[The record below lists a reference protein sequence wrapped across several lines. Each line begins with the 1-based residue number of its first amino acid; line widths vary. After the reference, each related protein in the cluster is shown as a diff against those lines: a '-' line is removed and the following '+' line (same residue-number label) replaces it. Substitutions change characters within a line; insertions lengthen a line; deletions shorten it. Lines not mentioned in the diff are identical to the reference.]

1 MRIATKTR
9 YALRFMIDL
18 AEHESEGRIPM
29 KKIAQRQ
36 LISKKYLEQVVA
48 PLSEAGLITVTR
60 GATGGYAIARPAR
73 EITLDEIVRAT
84 EGDLYLLDC
93 LEGSFDCPLSMRC
106 STQRVWKGLEHAVTS
121 YLRGITLEDAL
132 DLEQDDAAR
141 RRIALRPH
149 AQHAAGARRAS
160 DFAYEPRKAFP

>member
-18 AEHESEGRIPM
+18 TEHESEGRIPM

-93 LEGSFDCPLSMRC
+93 IEGSFDCPLSMRC
-106 STQRVWKGLEHAVTS
+106 STQRVWRGLENAVAS
-121 YLRGITLEDAL
+121 YLHGITLEDAL
-132 DLEQDDAAR
+132 DLK
-141 RRIALRPH
+141 PNV
-149 AQHAAGARRAS
+149 G
-160 DFAYEPRKAFP
+160 

>member
-29 KKIAQRQ
+29 KEIAERQ

-60 GATGGYAIARPAR
+60 GATGGYAIARPAC

-106 STQRVWKGLEHAVTS
+106 STQRVWRGLEHAVTS
-121 YLRGITLEDAL
+121 YLHGITLEDAL
-132 DLEQDDAAR
+132 DLEPSVD
-141 RRIALRPH
+141 
-149 AQHAAGARRAS
+149 
-160 DFAYEPRKAFP
+160 

>member
-1 MRIATKTR
+1 MKR
-9 YALRFMIDL
+9 YAQKQE
-18 AEHESEGRIPM
+18 EHENRNENTLRASLHMNRFGRTRIRRPHTHE
-29 KKIAQRQ
+29 KIAERQ

-48 PLSEAGLITVTR
+48 PLSEAGLITVAR

-73 EITLDEIVRAT
+73 EITLDEIVQAT
-84 EGDLYLLDC
+84 EGRPLYLLDC

-132 DLEQDDAAR
+132 DLER
-141 RRIALRPH
+141 SVH
-149 AQHAAGARRAS
+149 
-160 DFAYEPRKAFP
+160 

>member
-29 KKIAQRQ
+29 KKIAERQ

-73 EITLDEIVRAT
+73 EITFRRKSSEQPKEICT
-84 EGDLYLLDC
+84 
-93 LEGSFDCPLSMRC
+93 C
-106 STQRVWKGLEHAVTS
+106 SIASKDRST
-121 YLRGITLEDAL
+121 AL
-132 DLEQDDAAR
+132 
-141 RRIALRPH
+141 
-149 AQHAAGARRAS
+149 
-160 DFAYEPRKAFP
+160 